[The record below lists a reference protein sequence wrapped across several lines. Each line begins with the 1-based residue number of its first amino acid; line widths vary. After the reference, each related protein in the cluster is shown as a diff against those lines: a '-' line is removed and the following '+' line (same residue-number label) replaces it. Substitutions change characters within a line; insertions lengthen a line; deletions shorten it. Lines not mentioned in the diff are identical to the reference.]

1 MVSERPVDEEIVGL
15 LESQNSKEEHE
26 EYELSSTDSN
36 SNKSYSKQENFLEI
50 E

>member
-15 LESQNSKEEHE
+15 LESQNSKEELE
-26 EYELSSTDSN
+26 EYELSSTDSK